1 MQPFSSTA
9 IAVLLTVIIGFAI
22 ILIVEMV
29 RQKPRRPQPRRSMP
43 QPAENR
49 VETIPQAKA
58 ITPQPEA
65 EALQMTT
72 AAPQTE
78 AVTPDIAAPTPHTE
92 AATPS
97 TVAPTPHTETA
108 TVRTAQAG
116 SLLEARPRPSTLI
129 KPVSPLVSLGR
140 SVLIAAGF
148 VAMAFLI
155 LIALPQSWFEGILKR
170 LPGKHY
176 YVSMTSGES
185 LWLVDLSEEKSAEQL
200 RVTGKVRNVSSRE
213 LRNPQVVIKVF
224 GFDNTVMGTVAA
236 PLREYYLAVQAES
249 DFAVAYQVDAS
260 RVLRYTVIFQ
270 EPDGTALVHK
280 DTRSKP

>member
-29 RQKPRRPQPRRSMP
+29 RQRPRRSQPRRSMP
-43 QPAENR
+43 QPAANR
-49 VETIPQAKA
+49 VEAIPQAKA

-65 EALQMTT
+65 DAFQMTAASPDTET
-72 AAPQTE
+72 ATLNT
-78 AVTPDIAAPTPHTE
+78 VVPTPHTE
-92 AATPS
+92 AA
-97 TVAPTPHTETA
+97 A
-108 TVRTAQAG
+108 VRTTQAG
-116 SLLEARPRPSTLI
+116 PLLEARSRRSTLI

-140 SVLIAAGF
+140 SVLIIAGF
-148 VAMAFLI
+148 MAMAFLI
-155 LIALPQSWFEGILKR
+155 LIALPHSWFEGILKR

-176 YVSMTSGES
+176 YVSVTSGES
-185 LWLVDLSEEKSAEQL
+185 LWLEDLSEEKSAEQL